1 MSAQPQQPLIVIKRK
16 KKGGAAHHGGAWK
29 VAYADFVTAM
39 MAFFMVMWLVTSTPE
54 EKLGGIAE
62 YFKNPSAVQGQT
74 STLVPG
80 KIGPGGAGD
89 APIKM
94 FDAVL
99 NPPGAGSKKNRLGVD
114 NDHAAANATEREAE
128 LRKMEE
134 LKKLLE
140 EAIAKSLAM
149 APFKDQLLIDLTPE
163 GLRVQIV
170 DAQNRPMF
178 DLGSPE
184 LKGYT
189 RKILVEL
196 GGFFNQVDNRLA
208 ISGHTDVTPYTNAN
222 GVMSNWELS
231 TQRANA
237 ARRAL
242 VGGGLTEDKLARVVG
257 LSSSVLF
264 DKADPRNPINRRISI
279 VLLNQDAERAAEASE
294 RPRLPDDG
302 RAGDPAPIPTAQQLD
317 EQIEAKARLSA
328 RPQRGGDAG

>member
-1 MSAQPQQPLIVIKRK
+1 MAGDKQPIIIVKKRK
-16 KKGGAAHHGGAWK
+16 RAGGAHHGGSWK

-39 MAFFMVMWLVTSTPE
+39 MAFFMVMWLTATMSPE
-54 EKLGGIAE
+54 QLGGIAD
-62 YFKNPSAVQGQT
+62 YFKNPSAVAGQANRA
-74 STLVPG
+74 VPG
-80 KIGPGGAGD
+80 KMGPGGAGD

-94 FDAVL
+94 FDAVR
-99 NPPGAGSKKNRLGVD
+99 NPPGSGPTPLETPGIDVD
-114 NDHAAANATEREAE
+114 KLHAEREKERLEA
-128 LRKMEE
+128 

-189 RKILVEL
+189 RGILVEL
-196 GGFFNQVDNRLA
+196 GGFFNQVDNRIA
-208 ISGHTDVTPYTNAN
+208 ISGHTDTAPYS
-222 GVMSNWELS
+222 GGIMGYSNWELS
-231 TQRANA
+231 ADRANA

-242 VGGGLTEDKLARVVG
+242 VRGGLEEAKLARVVG

-264 DKADPRNPINRRISI
+264 DKGNPLSPTNRRISI
-279 VLLNQDAERAAEASE
+279 VVLNAAAERAAEASE
-294 RPRLPDDG
+294 RPRVAGDGRGDDPKPLPDAAA
-302 RAGDPAPIPTAQQLD
+302 RLAGGSDAAAPAHPAPGVQTV
-317 EQIEAKARLSA
+317 R
-328 RPQRGGDAG
+328 

>member
-1 MSAQPQQPLIVIKRK
+1 MAEQQPIIIVRKRRK
-16 KKGGAAHHGGAWK
+16 AGGGHHGGSWK

-39 MAFFMVMWLVTSTPE
+39 MAFFLVMWLVANTPE

-80 KIGPGGAGD
+80 KMGPGGAGD

-94 FDAVL
+94 FDAVR
-99 NPPGAGSKKNRLGVD
+99 NPPGAGPQQVAVAPGME
-114 NDHAAANATEREAE
+114 NDAEREARE
-128 LRKMEE
+128 RKKLEE

-178 DLGSPE
+178 DLGSPQ

-189 RKILVEL
+189 REILVEL
-196 GGFFNQVDNRLA
+196 GAFFNQVENRIA
-208 ISGHTDVTPYTNAN
+208 ISGHTDTTPYAN
-222 GVMSNWELS
+222 GLSGYSNWELS
-231 TQRANA
+231 TERANA

-242 VGGGLTEDKLARVVG
+242 VSGGLAEDRLARVVG

-264 DKADPRNPINRRISI
+264 DKVDPRNPINRRIS
-279 VLLNQDAERAAEASE
+279 VVVLNQAAEKAAESSD
-294 RPRLPDDG
+294 RPRVAGDG
-302 RAGDPAPIPTAQQLD
+302 RPADPPPLPAADAIDARRAGTPPAAASAAMATAPAP
-317 EQIEAKARLSA
+317 
-328 RPQRGGDAG
+328 

>member
-1 MSAQPQQPLIVIKRK
+1 MSADKQPIIIVKKK
-16 KKGGAAHHGGAWK
+16 KKGGGGHHGGAWK

-39 MAFFMVMWLVTSTPE
+39 MAFFMVMWLTSTMPQ
-54 EKLGGIAE
+54 EKLGGIAD
-62 YFKNPSAVQGQT
+62 YFKNPSAVKGQ
-74 STLVPG
+74 STAASPG
-80 KIGPGGAGD
+80 KMGPGGAGD

-94 FDAVL
+94 FDAVR
-99 NPPGAGSKKNRLGVD
+99 NPPGSGPRALDTPGIDLDK
-114 NDHAAANATEREAE
+114 ANAEREKKQ
-128 LRKMEE
+128 LEE

-189 RKILVEL
+189 REILIEL
-196 GGFFNQVDNRLA
+196 GGFFNQVDNRIA
-208 ISGHTDVTPYTNAN
+208 ISGHTDTALYSGGIT
-222 GVMSNWELS
+222 GYSNWELS
-231 TQRANA
+231 SDRANA

-242 VGGGLTEDKLARVVG
+242 VRGGLEEVKLARVVG

-264 DKADPRNPINRRISI
+264 DKTNPLNPTNRRISI
-279 VLLNQDAERAAEASE
+279 VVLNSAAERAAEASD
-294 RPRLPDDG
+294 RPRV
-302 RAGDPAPIPTAQQLD
+302 AGDQRGADPTPLP
-317 EQIEAKARLSA
+317 EAAARLAGGRDAAESMRSA
-328 RPQRGGDAG
+328 PGVQAIKAL